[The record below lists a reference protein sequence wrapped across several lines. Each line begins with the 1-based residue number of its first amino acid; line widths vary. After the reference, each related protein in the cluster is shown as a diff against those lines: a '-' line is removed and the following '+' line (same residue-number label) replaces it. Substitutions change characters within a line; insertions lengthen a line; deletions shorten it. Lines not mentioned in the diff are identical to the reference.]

1 MTSEQQAA
9 FIMAKAA
16 CAMAEIAGMQAE
28 NQHRLSLGQSI
39 AHGEEN
45 FEAVIMRNGIGHNDV
60 ISFFQG

>member
-28 NQHRLSLGQSI
+28 NAHRISNENSI
-39 AHGEEN
+39 TYGEEA
-45 FEAVIMRNGIGHNDV
+45 FEGVILRNGIGHNDV
-60 ISFFQG
+60 MSFFQG

>member
-16 CAMAEIAGMQAE
+16 CAMAEIAGMQAD

-39 AHGEEN
+39 CYDGEA
-45 FEAVIMRNGIGHNDV
+45 FEGVILRNGIGHND
-60 ISFFQG
+60 ILSFFQT